1 MNNTEILEELIEI
14 IKSSG
19 VTIRSE
25 PMGGNGGGLC
35 MVNKKM
41 FFFVDTQASAAHTVE
56 ICAKAVKKVTD
67 IESIYIKPQ
76 IRQLIE
82 KYSQ

>member
-1 MNNTEILEELIEI
+1 MNNNEISEELIEI

-19 VTIRSE
+19 VAIRSE

-35 MVNKKM
+35 TINKKM
-41 FFFVDTQASAAHTVE
+41 YFFIDTQASAPHMVE
-56 ICAKAVKKVTD
+56 VCANAVKKVTD
-67 IESIYIKPQ
+67 IEAIYIKPQ